1 MATFTVSSDDN
12 YSNLTGI
19 ANNDNITIN
28 SGAVLTINTSTVEIN
43 DLTCITFGTCRFENA
58 STTTPIIISIG
69 STGGNRRLRFEAG
82 GVLEGAGNLIQ
93 IGTGDGTANQVIT
106 LPTSDT
112 GANMPNLGGLW
123 SDQGDTLRDS
133 SSIPRLHMQ
142 VSDASNPCTLEEVR
156 EIFTQDTVAN
166 TVTMVY
172 PVPVGDPIYMSN
184 IVLAQGATASGNC
197 IFDLANSGTI
207 NFQYVHIS
215 DSFDPNFSSA
225 SSVSLDHVAIAE
237 PVGDIALNS
246 QINPPKMNNCVFVG
260 PTSTPSMSLNA
271 SASAGTFKNVWLD
284 SGLMNNNGF
293 GVTNT
298 AGGYFERCR
307 NTCYRATT
315 QQASNGRGGFYFTGP
330 NHTVLDCITAT
341 GAPAIYAAA
350 GSGSIKVDNLKVLH
364 GCRTTHSVTT
374 SIGLIRFLNTANNT
388 VTRLHHQDPAVFG
401 GWGFRGDAL
410 DIDSGTVDC
419 TFDDAVIHAGAQDCN
434 AVLNEAG
441 VGCRYNNFTIYGQIR
456 NKILDFQT
464 SSNGAQISNFVM
476 DEVQTQAANAELG
489 AGTKVDQVS
498 TGRNSNGIATT
509 AIGTGVDCISSVFY
523 DYNDTDQTTGRWH
536 TRMSPT
542 VEETDYLT
550 IVTQTGA
557 IIFNNNNRLYMT
569 AAGDQVEL
577 ESRVH
582 YNITG
587 STGGYGNSGSGI
599 GNFTIEFALRRP
611 GGTYTT
617 YRSPSSTNFNTSL
630 GELAADAQNRAQI
643 KWRIT
648 RDVSNANDYITHLFF
663 NIDLSGDPYPF
674 VLVAPPTLTIESNI
688 DLTGAEI
695 RIYDNEFGD
704 NNLGTELVGTETH
717 TGATY
722 STDQLGTNNNVWIQ
736 IIQSGYVE
744 FGQAFTI
751 GESDVTFTANLQ
763 LDNNA

>member
-1 MATFTVSSDDN
+1 MKRTFSRLHN
-12 YSNLTGI
+12 GNLHSKLI
-19 ANNDNITIN
+19 ANNDNITID
-28 SGAVLTINTSTVEIN
+28 SGAVLTIDTSTVDIN
-43 DLTCITFGTCRFENA
+43 DLTCITFGTCRFENT
-58 STTTPIIISIG
+58 STTTPIIINIG
-69 STGGNRRLRFEAG
+69 STGGNRRLRFESG

-172 PVPVGDPIYMSN
+172 PVPNGQPIYMSN
-184 IVLAQGATASGNC
+184 IIIAQGATASGNC
-197 IFDLANSGTI
+197 VFDLANSGTL

-215 DSFDPNFSSA
+215 DSFDPNFTSA
-225 SSVSLDHVAIAE
+225 SSTTLDHVAIADT
-237 PVGDIALNS
+237 VGDIALNN
-246 QINPPKMNNCVFVG
+246 QINPPQVTSCVFVG
-260 PTSTPSMSLNA
+260 PTSTPSMNLNA
-271 SASAGTFKNVWLD
+271 SASTGTFKNVWLD
-284 SGLMNNNGF
+284 SGLMNNTGF
-293 GVTNT
+293 GGTNT
-298 AGGYFERCR
+298 SGGYFERCR
-307 NTCYRATT
+307 NTCYRATV

-330 NHTVLDCITAT
+330 NHTMYDCVSAT
-341 GAPAIYAAA
+341 GSPAIYAAA
-350 GSGSIKVDNLKVLH
+350 GSGGITVDNLKVLH

-374 SIGLIRFLNTANNT
+374 SIGLVRFQNTANNT

-401 GWGFRGDAL
+401 GWGFRGDAV
-410 DIDSGTVDC
+410 DIDSGAVEC
-419 TFDDAVIHAGAQDCN
+419 TFDDVVIHAGAQDCN

-441 VGCRYNNFTIYGQIR
+441 VDCRYNNFTIYGQIR
-456 NKILDFQT
+456 NRILDFNT
-464 SSNGAQISNFVM
+464 SSKGAQISNFVM
-476 DEVQTQAANAELG
+476 DEAQTQVTSTELG
-489 AGTKVDQVS
+489 ASAKIDQVS
-498 TGRNSNGIATT
+498 TGRNSSGISTT
-509 AIGTGVDCISSVFY
+509 AIGTGVDCLSAVFY
-523 DYNDTDQTTGRWH
+523 DFDDTDQTTGRWF

-557 IIFNNNNRLYMT
+557 IVFNNNNRLYMT

-611 GGTYTT
+611 GGAYTA

-630 GELAADAQNRAQI
+630 GELAADAQNRVQV

-648 RDVSNANDYITHLFF
+648 RDVSNATDYIAHLFF